1 MAAEG
6 QLRVVP
12 VGNALDA
19 LRYDYE
25 RMQDSGLVPD
35 SAPGFDAVLAACV
48 DLEQAANAAA
58 HG

>member
-1 MAAEG
+1 MAVEG

-12 VGNALDA
+12 VGNALEA
-19 LRYDYE
+19 LRDDYV
-25 RMQDSGLVPD
+25 RMQGSGLVPG
-35 SAPGFDAVLAACV
+35 SAPGFDAVLAACA